1 MIVSTQQADP
11 PGHPGPEA
19 AVHSGPAGWAPNQP
33 VTLHQL
39 TYLEENGEVVVGR
52 TDIDSYGVFPP
63 DGAALVRQLAAGMPP
78 ALAERWYAATY
89 GEPVDMAEFL
99 DTLGE
104 LQFLGD
110 RDPAAARPVRWQR
123 LGRWIFSP
131 SAWACYVI
139 VIAAAAAAMIAR
151 PRLAPFPGNI
161 VFTHY
166 VTLLAL
172 TLFVG
177 QFPLILLHESFH
189 MLAGR
194 RLGLRTSL
202 RVGRRLYFL
211 VFETTMDGLVAVP
224 RRRRY
229 LPMLAGLLAD
239 LLVIAVLTLIAAAT
253 VRPDGSLPLAGAVCL
268 AFAFTTALRFA
279 WQFYLY
285 LRTDIYYAA
294 VTVLGCLDLQ
304 AAARR
309 ILANR
314 VRKLLRRPP
323 ADESLLHPRDLVVG
337 RWYSWLMLAGYVFS
351 LTTLAVAIIPATW
364 QILAITFERFI
375 RGGQSW
381 GHIADSAIFL
391 VLNLAQI
398 VIILVVVLRSRR
410 RRGTSRAQ
418 PAA

>member
-1 MIVSTQQADP
+1 M
-11 PGHPGPEA
+11 
-19 AVHSGPAGWAPNQP
+19 
-33 VTLHQL
+33 
-39 TYLEENGEVVVGR
+39 
-52 TDIDSYGVFPP
+52 
-63 DGAALVRQLAAGMPP
+63 
-78 ALAERWYAATY
+78 
-89 GEPVDMAEFL
+89 
-99 DTLGE
+99 
-104 LQFLGD
+104 
-110 RDPAAARPVRWQR
+110 
-123 LGRWIFSP
+123 
-131 SAWACYVI
+131 
-139 VIAAAAAAMIAR
+139 
-151 PRLAPFPGNI
+151 
-161 VFTHY
+161 
-166 VTLLAL
+166 
-172 TLFVG
+172 
-177 QFPLILLHESFH
+177 
-189 MLAGR
+189 
-194 RLGLRTSL
+194 
-202 RVGRRLYFL
+202 
-211 VFETTMDGLVAVP
+211 
-224 RRRRY
+224 
-229 LPMLAGLLAD
+229 
-239 LLVIAVLTLIAAAT
+239 LTLIAAAT